1 MVPDYPWIWR
11 DAGSTRPTQCGKPCH
26 KPAMGMV
33 QMAVLT
39 HPHLKKKDRADLE
52 HPSDLATAAME
63 ETLKAA
69 AGVNCSD
76 HAAFNKNYV

>member
-1 MVPDYPWIWR
+1 MRCGTRLPQDLEGCWEYK
-11 DAGSTRPTQCGKPCH
+11 ANRPTQCGKPCH

-52 HPSDLATAAME
+52 HPTDIATAAME
-63 ETLKAA
+63 ETLKAC
-69 AGVNCSD
+69 GGQLQ
-76 HAAFNKNYV
+76 